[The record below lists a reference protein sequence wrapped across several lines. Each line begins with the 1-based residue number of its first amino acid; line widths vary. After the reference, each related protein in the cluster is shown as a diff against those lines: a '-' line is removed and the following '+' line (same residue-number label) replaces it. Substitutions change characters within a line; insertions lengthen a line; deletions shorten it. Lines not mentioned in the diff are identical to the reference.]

1 MRRPPKDE
9 VIRRALNHVGVCIT
23 DGIPERIL
31 LELRQNGWRVKK
43 DKKWGRR

>member
-1 MRRPPKDE
+1 MKRQSKTE

-31 LELRQNGWRVKK
+31 EELKQNGWRVKK
-43 DKKWGRR
+43 DKKWGPR